1 MSIIK
6 NYTIYKNVYIVKR
19 IDVLIMDKLQ
29 ITAPKPLTVLMS
41 AVPLEVIDQGE
52 TRTFLFQQTV
62 PVQSYLI
69 ALAIGN
75 LVSKTLSPISK
86 VWSEPE
92 EIDKAAYEFEQV

>member
-1 MSIIK
+1 
-6 NYTIYKNVYIVKR
+6 
-19 IDVLIMDKLQ
+19 
-29 ITAPKPLTVLMS
+29 MS
-41 AVPLEVIDQGE
+41 AVSTKTIDCGE
-52 TRTFLFQQTV
+52 TRTFLFEQTI

-69 ALAIGN
+69 AIAIGN